1 MAVQLHSL
9 KNFRDASARGAARSA
24 ASASSKRDIVAM
36 ALLVFRELVM
46 AADPATRYS

>member
-9 KNFRDASARGAARSA
+9 MNFRDAFARDAARLA

-36 ALLVFRELVM
+36 ALLVLRELVM
-46 AADPATRYS
+46 AADPVTRYS